1 MNDYILESAD
11 VTNVSI
17 DDIEL
22 TQLFAEMA
30 VLEAMMDCYEK
41 QLVLMEYNE
50 EAAEEIITESDF
62 NIPAMQIIT
71 EAKGDNGE
79 THQSSGDDY
88 TRPVSDIPKKS
99 KMLAFKKFWANFCE
113 VIAKSILK
121 LYDWIT
127 AINFKDLKK
136 KLQDKNVT
144 EVDGITAK
152 EYKAFTSTKQ
162 LIDLTGKACD
172 MCFSRNVL
180 SARTWNNQKE
190 VNDFLNKI
198 KDIEKSIDELN
209 VFEQDHDH
217 HVVNA
222 SNLAEICDKL
232 GDNML
237 KKRIRGIANDFR
249 KSQTNFDADAGIPNS
264 ISDEMRKLYHK
275 LIKAY
280 NVQSVAFKK
289 LLNTAIKHGST
300 NEKSKSSETPV
311 SSTDEEMDYY
321 KNAYNV
327 ESYSM
332 NLTDNDFDYYVE
344 STRGEIRKHD
354 FLAWLIGWT
363 GARYNPDNTFDFHWP
378 KLVLSLLGM
387 SQVAGIWAMIENYK
401 AMRENIDDIINVEI
415 VKIASAVL
423 DDLKTDANGTSV
435 NTTLSRFKKDLKELI
450 KECKNDEKMGKSNEL
465 RSKVSDLRTSA
476 ERVLTNPKD
485 SENLQSLVN
494 AINAIF
500 EKCIDKSKLP
510 KSKNSAKTESYSMNL
525 SKDKDFF

>member
-1 MNDYILESAD
+1 MYDYILESAD

-30 VLEAMMDCYEK
+30 VLEAMMDCYDK
-41 QLVLMEYNE
+41 QLVLMEYNK

-71 EAKGDNGE
+71 EAKSDNGE
-79 THQSSGDDY
+79 THQSSGDDI

-99 KMLAFKKFWANFCE
+99 KMLAFKKFWANFRE

-144 EVDGITAK
+144 EVGGITAK
-152 EYKAFTSTKQ
+152 EYKAFTSTRQ

-198 KDIEKSIDELN
+198 KDIEKSIDELT

-222 SNLAEICDKL
+222 SDLAEICDKL

-280 NVQSVAFKK
+280 NVQAVAFKK

-300 NEKSKSSETPV
+300 NEKSKSSETST
-311 SSTDEEMDYY
+311 SSTNEEMDYY
-321 KNAYNV
+321 KNAY
-327 ESYSM
+327 
-332 NLTDNDFDYYVE
+332 
-344 STRGEIRKHD
+344 
-354 FLAWLIGWT
+354 
-363 GARYNPDNTFDFHWP
+363 
-378 KLVLSLLGM
+378 
-387 SQVAGIWAMIENYK
+387 GI
-401 AMRENIDDIINVEI
+401 
-415 VKIASAVL
+415 
-423 DDLKTDANGTSV
+423 
-435 NTTLSRFKKDLKELI
+435 
-450 KECKNDEKMGKSNEL
+450 
-465 RSKVSDLRTSA
+465 
-476 ERVLTNPKD
+476 
-485 SENLQSLVN
+485 
-494 AINAIF
+494 
-500 EKCIDKSKLP
+500 
-510 KSKNSAKTESYSMNL
+510 ESYSMNL
-525 SKDKDFF
+525 SEDEDFF